1 MYLTATLI
9 NKAGYRVQASIQSL
23 RAAMDYFAGDM
34 TERLTSVL
42 VDADDRD
49 AYPIAGY
56 TYFIVRMS
64 GMTNCD
70 SAVELVR

>member
-1 MYLTATLI
+1 
-9 NKAGYRVQASIQSL
+9 
-23 RAAMDYFAGDM
+23 M

-42 VDADDRD
+42 VDADDRE

-64 GMTNCD
+64 EMTNCD
-70 SAVELVR
+70 SAVETREVSGHVISFSTVVCL